1 MQFWRMAPVYYLPA
15 HAEMI
20 VARITSWATMGDVVV
35 RGPGLDQGDATQF
48 AAHMA
53 YLRHVC
59 AFGDRWDRM
68 AWYQGGEFAGV
79 RMIGEAT
86 PRTRGGSLLGY
97 PILGEEPFATPQFG
111 SSGLGDDWNR
121 QLALACD
128 TVLRRL
134 AKAETADSIAPGWG
148 GEFPGGAEPIPGG
161 IGVGGIAII
170 VAGAAA
176 TIVGTAVAWR
186 YFSPEARIEA
196 ASIAAAAR
204 AYEARLRAQVQS
216 GVELPPSPIEQ
227 AQAERVRS
235 AAREASTNKYTLAG
249 VGLVGLG
256 GGLALASFIRSR
268 VSA

>member
-1 MQFWRMAPVYYLPA
+1 MKAWRMAPVYYLPA
-15 HAEMI
+15 HAEMV

-35 RGPGLDQGDATQF
+35 HGPGLDQGDATQF

-59 AFGDRWDRM
+59 AFGKQWDRF
-68 AWYQGGEFAGV
+68 AYYSGGQFAGV
-79 RMIGEAT
+79 RTTAQPM
-86 PRTRGGSLLGY
+86 PRSRADMTGY
-97 PILGEEPFATPQFG
+97 PIVGEEPFIRPPFG

-134 AKAETADSIAPGWG
+134 AKAETADAVVPGWG
-148 GEFPGGAEPIPGG
+148 GEFPGGAQPIPGG

-170 VAGAAA
+170 VAGAAVG
-176 TIVGTAVAWR
+176 IIGTAAAWR
-186 YFSPEARIEA
+186 YFAPEARIEA

-204 AYEARLRAQVQS
+204 AYEVRLRAQMES

-227 AQAERVRS
+227 AQAERVRQ
-235 AAREASTNKYTLAG
+235 AASQSQTNNYI
-249 VGLVGLG
+249 VGAAAIGGLG
-256 GGLALASFIRSR
+256 GGMILASLLRSR
-268 VSA
+268 FAA